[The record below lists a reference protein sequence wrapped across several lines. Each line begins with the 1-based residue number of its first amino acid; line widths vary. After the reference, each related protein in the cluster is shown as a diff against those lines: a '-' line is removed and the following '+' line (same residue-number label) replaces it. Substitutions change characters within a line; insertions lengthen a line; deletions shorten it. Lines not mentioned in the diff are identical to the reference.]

1 MWESGKGV
9 KGSNGLGQAIG
20 QQDRHHCWISV
31 TGEGT
36 VTLNEA
42 FARWLPLIEEALCQA
57 IASPHM
63 ATDFH
68 YGMMAY
74 HLGFV
79 NREMHPTRA
88 HVGKRI
94 RPLLCLL
101 TCEAAGGTI
110 TAALPAAVALEL
122 LHNFSLVHDD
132 VEDAS
137 PMRRHRET
145 VWKLWGVP
153 MAVNVGDG
161 MFALAHL
168 ALLRLREQG
177 MPAEAVLDAMWAFD
191 EMCRQL
197 TEGQFLDMWFE
208 SRAQVSEE
216 EYLHMISCKTG
227 ALLGLSAELG
237 ARVAGAAPA
246 IVAAYRRFG
255 LALGRAFQIQDDIL
269 GIWGDEAITGK
280 SAQSDILSR
289 KKSLPIVHA
298 LSQEGE
304 AGQALRAIYARAE
317 LTPADVPEVLRWLE
331 AAGSRAYAEAM
342 MQEAHRQA
350 LAALDEAQPREPT
363 ASILRELA
371 DQLATRAY

>member
-1 MWESGKGV
+1 V
-9 KGSNGLGQAIG
+9 
-20 QQDRHHCWISV
+20 
-31 TGEGT
+31 
-36 VTLNEA
+36 
-42 FARWLPLIEEALCQA
+42 
-57 IASPHM
+57 ASPYA
-63 ATDFH
+63 ATNFH

-79 NREMHPTRA
+79 DREMRPIRA
-88 HVGKRI
+88 HVGKRV

-101 TCEAAGGTI
+101 TCEAAGGI
-110 TAALPAAVALEL
+110 ATAALPAAVALEL

-137 PMRRHRET
+137 PTRRHRET

-208 SRAQVSEE
+208 SRKQISEE

-227 ALLGLSAELG
+227 ALLGLSAEMG

-246 IVAAYRRFG
+246 SIAAYRRFG
-255 LALGRAFQIQDDIL
+255 LALGWAFQVQDDIL

-298 LSQEGE
+298 LAQEGE
-304 AGQALRAIYARAE
+304 AGQALRAIYARSE

-342 MQEAHRQA
+342 VQKAHAQA
-350 LAALDEAQPREPT
+350 LTALNEAQPREPA
-363 ASILRELA
+363 ASVLRELA
-371 DQLATRAY
+371 DQLAMRAY

>member
-1 MWESGKGV
+1 M
-9 KGSNGLGQAIG
+9 
-20 QQDRHHCWISV
+20 
-31 TGEGT
+31 
-36 VTLNEA
+36 TLSEA
-42 FARWLPLIEEALCQA
+42 LARLLPLIEEALCQA
-57 IASPHM
+57 VASPHA

-79 NREMHPTRA
+79 DREMRPIRA
-88 HVGKRI
+88 NVGKRI

-101 TCEAAGGTI
+101 TCEAAGGSVTV
-110 TAALPAAVALEL
+110 ALPAAVALEL

-132 VEDAS
+132 VEDGS
-137 PMRRHRET
+137 PTRRHRET

-161 MFALAHL
+161 LFALAHL

-177 MPAEAVLDAMWAFD
+177 VPAEVVLDAFAAFD
-191 EMCRQL
+191 EVCRSL
-197 TEGQFLDMWFE
+197 TEGQFLDMAYE
-208 SRAQVSEE
+208 SREQVSEDD
-216 EYLHMISCKTG
+216 YLGMIARKTG
-227 ALLGLSAELG
+227 ALLGLSAEIG

-246 IVAAYRRFG
+246 VAAAYRRFG

-280 SAQSDILSR
+280 STQSDILSR

-298 LSQEGE
+298 LAQEGE
-304 AGQALRAIYARAE
+304 AGRALRAIYARSE

-331 AAGSRAYAEAM
+331 AAGSRAHAEAM
-342 MQEAHRQA
+342 VQEAHAQA
-350 LAALDEAQPREPT
+350 LAALEEAQPHEPA

-371 DQLATRAY
+371 DQLAMRAY